1 MVTKWIVYAVEVPL
15 ILFIRLN
22 LGDCLVVQWLELH
35 AFTAQG
41 MGSIPCQRTKI
52 MEVVEQPKEPPE
64 TTKTEPQHERHQ

>member
-1 MVTKWIVYAVEVPL
+1 MDGLCSRSTIDIVYKTE
-15 ILFIRLN
+15 
-22 LGDCLVVQWLELH
+22 LGGLPGGPVVELH